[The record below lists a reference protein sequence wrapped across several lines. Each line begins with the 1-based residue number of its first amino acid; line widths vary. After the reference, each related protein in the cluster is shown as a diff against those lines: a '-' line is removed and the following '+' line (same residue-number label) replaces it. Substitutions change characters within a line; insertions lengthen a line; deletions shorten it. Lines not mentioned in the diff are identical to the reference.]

1 MNLTHQDF
9 NLFNREIFTF
19 KQLKEQQTS
28 AEIDDLKQ
36 TYKQHWE
43 KWKALNLAIA
53 QGLPAELGITKPKI
67 ESWTNGW
74 NLRSHFWVAYRSE
87 QRQAENACLALLLN
101 KKQFQVYLMFQHYKS
116 EEREGS
122 VVAYNQL
129 LNRLEAWSQTIDCE
143 GYYIWPQEE
152 HELVDH
158 LPLKDYLADEN
169 NGKF

>member
-74 NLRSHFWVAYRSE
+74 NLRSHFWAAYRSE

-116 EEREGS
+116 EERTGNRSFQIGKLWFATEKLETIEEKS
-122 VVAYNQL
+122 CQALQELAPLYNAL
-129 LNRLEAWSQTIDCE
+129 SE
-143 GYYIWPQEE
+143 
-152 HELVDH
+152 
-158 LPLKDYLADEN
+158 K
-169 NGKF
+169 